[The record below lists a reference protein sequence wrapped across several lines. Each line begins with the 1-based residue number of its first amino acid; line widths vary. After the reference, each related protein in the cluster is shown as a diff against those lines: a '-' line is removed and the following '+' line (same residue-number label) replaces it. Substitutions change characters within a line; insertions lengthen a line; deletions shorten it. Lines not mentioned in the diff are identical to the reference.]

1 MRKFVIV
8 LVLMLAV
15 FTFVGAL
22 DEPSSDAVLAS
33 SPSPQIR

>member
-1 MRKFVIV
+1 MRKFMIV

-22 DEPSSDAVLAS
+22 DEPSSEAALAS
-33 SPSPQIR
+33 SPSTQLH